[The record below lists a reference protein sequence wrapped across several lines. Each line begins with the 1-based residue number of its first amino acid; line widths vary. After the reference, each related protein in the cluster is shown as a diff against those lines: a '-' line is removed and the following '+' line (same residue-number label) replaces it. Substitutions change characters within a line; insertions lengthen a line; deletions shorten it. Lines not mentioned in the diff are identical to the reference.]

1 MDFILPFTIK
11 PSEDKISYRQK
22 IFFIGSCF
30 TEEIGNHFKKLKFDV
45 LQNPNGILYDPRS
58 IAYALSS
65 YVENKKYAAQDLFSQ
80 DEIWHSWQHHSVF
93 SGRKKDEVIN
103 NINSSQSAA
112 HIFLQNTSW
121 LVITLGTSYSY
132 RLKSNSEF
140 VANCHKAPSSLFD
153 KMLTPFEEIE
163 LQIST
168 AIHNLQLFNP
178 NIKIIFTI
186 SPVRH
191 IRDGIIENN
200 RSKARLIEAVHSI
213 IEKNE
218 NVFYFPAYELV
229 IDVLRDYRFYKED
242 LVHANET
249 AINYVFESF
258 CKTWLSEDTKKL
270 VTELKTLLSAM
281 NHKPFQKESAAHK
294 KFLETQL
301 ERAKKMVA
309 LNTGIDLSKEINYFS
324 GNITESL

>member
-11 PSEDKISYRQK
+11 PSADKISYGQK

-30 TEEIGNHFKKLKFDV
+30 TEEIGNRFKKLKFDV

-65 YVENKKYAAQDLFSQ
+65 YVENKKYQEQDLFSQ
-80 DEIWHSWQHHSVF
+80 DELWHSWQHHSVF
-93 SGRKKDEVIN
+93 SGMNKEEVIN
-103 NINSSQSAA
+103 NINRSQSAA
-112 HIFLQNTSW
+112 HNFLRNASW
-121 LVITLGTSYSY
+121 LIITLGTSYSY

-140 VANCHKAPSSLFD
+140 VANCHKAPSSIFD
-153 KMLTPFEEIE
+153 KILTALEEIQ

-168 AIHNLQLFNP
+168 AIQNLQLFNP
-178 NIKIIFTI
+178 GLKIIFTI

-200 RSKARLIEAVHSI
+200 RSKARLIEVVHAI
-213 IEKNE
+213 IEKNK
-218 NVFYFPAYELV
+218 NTFYFPAYELV

-242 LVHANET
+242 MVHANET
-249 AINYVFESF
+249 AVNYVFESF
-258 CKTWLSEDTKKL
+258 CKTLLSEDAKKL

-281 NHKPFQKESAAHK
+281 NHKPFQNESAAHK

-301 ERAKKMVA
+301 EKAKKIKG
-309 LNTGIDLSKEINYFS
+309 LNPGIDLSKEINYFS
-324 GNITESL
+324 GIT